1 MQGVPSEF
9 WWLGPAL
16 VRTPELWAE
25 VCLRCMGAV
34 ELRPFITTS
43 LKHPGTKPYHTN
55 QSLLSSNLREKRCD
69 PTPSHVQLTTH
80 TRRIVHTTI
89 PNMNAI
95 RARQL
100 LRLSAPRRNF
110 TRTTRR
116 NLDIEPQAPPPQEPK
131 RPSKVGAFYK
141 TFSAPLLKCFLGA
154 LFTYQLA
161 YFGWMKLET
170 IEEAHNKKTE
180 INGLREELAG
190 AINNKRRE
198 AEGTVEKMGDKVG
211 EVKDK
216 VLEGAEGAGV
226 AGKVK
231 KGGWWPW

>member
-1 MQGVPSEF
+1 
-9 WWLGPAL
+9 
-16 VRTPELWAE
+16 
-25 VCLRCMGAV
+25 
-34 ELRPFITTS
+34 
-43 LKHPGTKPYHTN
+43 
-55 QSLLSSNLREKRCD
+55 
-69 PTPSHVQLTTH
+69 
-80 TRRIVHTTI
+80 
-89 PNMNAI
+89 MNTV

-100 LRLSAPRRNF
+100 LRFSAPRRNF
-110 TRTTRR
+110 TQTTRR
-116 NLDIEPQAPPPQEPK
+116 NLDIEPPAPQPQEPK

-170 IEEAHNKKTE
+170 IEEAHKKKTE

-198 AEGTVEKMGDKVG
+198 AEGVVEQVGDKIG
-211 EVKDK
+211 EAKDK
-216 VLEGAEGAGV
+216 VVEGTEGAGIT
-226 AGKVK
+226 GRVK

>member
-1 MQGVPSEF
+1 MTLQ
-9 WWLGPAL
+9 L
-16 VRTPELWAE
+16 
-25 VCLRCMGAV
+25 
-34 ELRPFITTS
+34 I
-43 LKHPGTKPYHTN
+43 
-55 QSLLSSNLREKRCD
+55 QLLTARAHDRIASSI
-69 PTPSHVQLTTH
+69 SVHLTTYT
-80 TRRIVHTTI
+80 TRTIRTTI
-89 PNMNAI
+89 HNMNTV

-100 LRLSAPRRNF
+100 LRFSAPRRNF
-110 TRTTRR
+110 TQTTRR
-116 NLDIEPQAPPPQEPK
+116 NLDIEPPAPQPQEPK

-170 IEEAHNKKTE
+170 IEEAHKKKTE

-198 AEGTVEKMGDKVG
+198 AEGVVEQVGDKIG
-211 EVKDK
+211 EAKDK
-216 VLEGAEGAGV
+216 VVEGTEGAGIT
-226 AGKVK
+226 GRVK

>member
-1 MQGVPSEF
+1 
-9 WWLGPAL
+9 
-16 VRTPELWAE
+16 
-25 VCLRCMGAV
+25 
-34 ELRPFITTS
+34 
-43 LKHPGTKPYHTN
+43 
-55 QSLLSSNLREKRCD
+55 
-69 PTPSHVQLTTH
+69 
-80 TRRIVHTTI
+80 
-89 PNMNAI
+89 MNTI

-110 TRTTRR
+110 TQTTRR
-116 NLDIEPQAPPPQEPK
+116 NLDIEPPAPQPQEPR

-154 LFTYQLA
+154 LFTYQLT

-170 IEEAHNKKTE
+170 IEEAHVKKTE

-190 AINNKRRE
+190 AMNNKRRE
-198 AEGTVEKMGDKVG
+198 AEGVVEKVGDKIG
-211 EVKDK
+211 EANDK
-216 VLEGAEGAGV
+216 VVEGAGV